1 MTGTN
6 PPTSVGGPPSAA
18 AIARAGQGMKQTAQA
33 AFEGTLFFFYIF
45 LLISMQC
52 NNRFLICRISNSRDL
67 YFLRYIHLFIPLQST
82 NLYFDPY
89 FLQSTRI
96 IPFQNL
102 FNQDPFLT
110 PW

>member
-33 AFEGTLFFFYIF
+33 AFEGTLFFFFIF

-52 NNRFLICRISNSRDL
+52 NNRFLICRISKLSR
-67 YFLRYIHLFIPLQST
+67 FIFPALHT
-82 NLYFDPY
+82 LIY
-89 FLQSTRI
+89 
-96 IPFQNL
+96 PFTKHKSL
-102 FNQDPFLT
+102 L
-110 PW
+110 